1 MAFFVRRLTQ
11 PRHRIHFAVPF
22 RIEWFFCLLY
32 FVVMYRTTKMAH
44 RQSSLPQVITPYA
57 AARYW
62 RATQARDPRAD
73 GTFVLAVRSTR
84 IYCRP
89 SCPARRP
96 MRRNVTFFRT
106 REEAERQGYRPCLRC
121 RPNEIPGSVALV
133 QGAAD
138 VLAEPSEENVSLR
151 QLART
156 LGATQSTLRRAFLQ
170 VTGLKPRELA
180 EALRLKR
187 FKTLMRAGRS
197 ITDALYETGYGS
209 SSRVYER
216 SNAQL
221 GMTPATYRK
230 GGLGMKLG
238 YTIAKS
244 ALGKVLVAAT
254 ERGVSAVYLGD
265 EESKL
270 VAELRAEYPRAEIAA
285 AANGFERWVKEV
297 MQRIEGRPPH
307 IELPLDLQA
316 TAFQRRVWKELQ
328 RIPRGRT
335 RTYSHVARSLGK
347 PKAVRAVA
355 RACATNPVSIVV
367 PCHRVIRQDGV
378 LAGYRW
384 GLSRKEQ
391 LLASERKVG

>member
-1 MAFFVRRLTQ
+1 MSHTQ
-11 PRHRIHFAVPF
+11 TKFAQN
-22 RIEWFFCLLY
+22 IS
-32 FVVMYRTTKMAH
+32 AH
-44 RQSSLPQVITPYA
+44 A

-62 RATQARDPRAD
+62 RATLARDSRAD
-73 GTFVLAVRSTR
+73 GSFVLAVRSTH

-96 MRRNVTFFRT
+96 LRRNVMFFRT
-106 REEAERQGYRPCLRC
+106 REEAEKQGYRPCLRC
-121 RPNEIPGSVALV
+121 RPNEIAGPVALV
-133 QGAAD
+133 QRAVGHF
-138 VLAEPSEENVSLR
+138 AESSEDGVR
-151 QLART
+151 
-156 LGATQSTLRRAFLQ
+156 LGAVAAALGTTQGTLRRAFLQ

-180 EALRLKR
+180 EALRIKR
-187 FKTLMRAGRS
+187 FKAMLRAGKS

-244 ALGKVLVAAT
+244 PLGKVHVAAT

-265 EESKL
+265 DESKL
-270 VAELRAEYPRAEIAA
+270 VAELGEEYPRAEIAA
-285 AANGFERWVKEV
+285 ASNGFERWVKEV
-297 MQRIEGRPPH
+297 LQRIEGRPPH

-328 RIPRGRT
+328 RIPRGST
-335 RTYSHVARSLGK
+335 RTYSQVAHSVGR

-355 RACATNPVSIVV
+355 RACASNPVSIVV
-367 PCHRVIRQDGV
+367 PCHRVIREDGA

-391 LLASERKVG
+391 LLASERSPG